1 MVPAAATRLLEAVD
15 RAFERLPG
23 RADREFV
30 FSGPAARRAAA
41 LTFDDGPSPA
51 NTPRVLDLL
60 ARERA
65 RATFFVVGECVEGR
79 EEILRRAVAEG
90 HELAN
95 HTYSHPHTIGLSR
108 GKLRQELVRTNE
120 ALGPFAEIRLS
131 RPPFGKDRRR
141 FSEVG
146 AQLGLRMTLWSVDSG
161 DTSGATA
168 DEIESTV
175 LARTSPGAIVLM
187 HDGGDR
193 RPATLKAVESLVP
206 RLRESGI
213 ELVTVSELLAP
224 AAPAHPAVRPASPS
238 SAREQRLSQ

>member
-95 HTYSHPHTIGLSR
+95 HTYSHPHTI
-108 GKLRQELVRTNE
+108 
-120 ALGPFAEIRLS
+120 
-131 RPPFGKDRRR
+131 
-141 FSEVG
+141 
-146 AQLGLRMTLWSVDSG
+146 
-161 DTSGATA
+161 
-168 DEIESTV
+168 
-175 LARTSPGAIVLM
+175 VLM

-206 RLRESGI
+206 RLREAGI

-238 SAREQRLSQ
+238 S